1 MDICGRPPDHQIVEP
16 MGRHKRNYYSYEEA
30 RDIVQAEEIA
40 SRAQYVQWWDRYQPK
55 MLPKYPADVY
65 EGWTSWNDFLGND
78 NRFKVSHRKYRSYDE
93 CFIYAQESSIKT
105 SMEWMDHNH
114 PPDIPR
120 RPDLHYQ
127 KQFTGW
133 KSFLGTGKKQAQHVV
148 DAAKV
153 IQENNVLLIALPPD
167 SDGSIIHLSIQ
178 PGVAK
183 CKEFLTSNHMR
194 FIKAFKMEQGY
205 DWRSVVQVHC
215 TDYGNGEWY
224 CTNVHQLLFDINLE
238 WIN

>member
-1 MDICGRPPDHQIVEP
+1 

-30 RDIVQAEEIA
+30 KEIVQLEGIE
-40 SRAQYVQWWDRYQPK
+40 SRSQYVRWWDRLTPVK
-55 MLPKYPADVY
+55 LPKYPADHY
-65 EGWTSWNDFLGND
+65 PQWSSWNDFLGND
-78 NRFKVSHRKYRSYDE
+78 NTFKNKIKKEFRSFGE
-93 CFIYAQESSIKT
+93 ALIYSRNTGIKDYV
-105 SMEWMDHNH
+105 EWLNATH

-120 RPDLHYQ
+120 RPDLYY
-127 KQFTGW
+127 KNDWTGW
-133 KSFLGTGKKQAQHVV
+133 YHFLGKGKNKVQHVV

-153 IQENNVLLIALPPD
+153 IQENNILLIALPPD
-167 SDGSIIHLSIQ
+167 SDNTIIHISIQ

-194 FIKAFKMEQGY
+194 FIKAFKMEPGY

-238 WIN
+238 WVN